1 MRATFTCSKRDSIW
15 CRRASLRDVPRHRIT
30 SKNTASLVY
39 RNLDALPPPVRWV
52 TGLSDQQ
59 FDLFGA
65 PLADSP
71 MQKSSR
77 GEAPKR
83 AESTVLPAAI
93 DETLTALAHRL
104 PAALHLGTS
113 SWSFPGWAGMV
124 YGDRY
129 SDVQLARRGLAA
141 YASHPLLRTVGIDRT
156 FYAPISESAFRS
168 YAKQAREVASGF
180 RFLVKVPMLFT
191 GPRLRSDEGRW
202 TDNEAFLNAS
212 LATAQFVLPATQ
224 GLGDA
229 CGPLV
234 FQFPPLGPKFTRA
247 PQQFA
252 DALAEFLVALPRL
265 SGAAFYAVELRDP
278 ELLTDDYLAALCAGN
293 ATHCIAIHA
302 RMPQA
307 SEQSRF
313 WRESGRLP
321 LVIRWSLHSG
331 MKYEEAKERYAP
343 FNALVDEDPD
353 GRAQIA
359 ALALEATRA
368 RQETFIIA
376 NNKAE
381 GSAPLT
387 IRKLADLIAEYGQTL
402 VMPG

>member
-1 MRATFTCSKRDSIW
+1 M
-15 CRRASLRDVPRHRIT
+15 L
-30 SKNTASLVY
+30 
-39 RNLDALPPPVRWV
+39 LPD
-52 TGLSDQQ
+52 TQ
-59 FDLFGA
+59 FDLFGE
-65 PLADSP
+65 PLDDSPLKKSSRADSP
-71 MQKSSR
+71 
-77 GEAPKR
+77 KR
-83 AESTVLPAAI
+83 ADPAVLPVATDVALKQLAAAI
-93 DETLTALAHRL
+93 
-104 PAALHLGTS
+104 PAGVRFGTS
-113 SWSFPGWAGMV
+113 SWSFPGWAGSV

-129 SDVQLARRGLAA
+129 SDVQLARRGLPA
-141 YASHPLLRTVGIDRT
+141 YAAHPLLRTVGIDRT
-156 FYAPISESAFRS
+156 FYAPISESAFRG
-168 YAKQAREVASGF
+168 YAKQAREVAPDF
-180 RFLVKVPMLFT
+180 RFLVKAPMLFT

-202 TDNEAFLNAS
+202 TENEAFLNAS

-229 CGPLV
+229 GGPLV

-247 PQQFA
+247 PQKFA
-252 DALAEFLVALPRL
+252 DALAEFLLALPKL
-265 SGAAFYAVELRDP
+265 SGPAFYAVEVRDP
-278 ELLTDDYLAALCAGN
+278 ELLTDDYLAALCAGG

-302 RMPQA
+302 RMPRAFEQA
-307 SEQSRF
+307 RF

-359 ALALEATRA
+359 VLALEASRA

-387 IRKLADLIAEYGQTL
+387 IRKLADLVRDYGETIVIL
-402 VMPG
+402 

>member
-1 MRATFTCSKRDSIW
+1 MTDK
-15 CRRASLRDVPRHRIT
+15 
-30 SKNTASLVY
+30 
-39 RNLDALPPPVRWV
+39 
-52 TGLSDQQ
+52 Q
-59 FDLFGA
+59 FDLFGE
-65 PLADSP
+65 PLGDSP
-71 MQKSSR
+71 IQKSSR
-77 GEAPKR
+77 ADAPNR
-83 AESTVLPAAI
+83 AEPEVLAAPV
-93 DETLTALAHRL
+93 DDALK
-104 PAALHLGTS
+104 ALGQSIPSGVHFGTS

-124 YGDRY
+124 YGDSY

-141 YASHPLLRTVGIDRT
+141 YAAHPLLRTVGIDRT
-156 FYAPISESAFRS
+156 FYAPISESAFRG
-168 YAKQAREVASGF
+168 YAKQAREVAPGF
-180 RFLVKVPMLFT
+180 RFLVKSPMLFT
-191 GPRLRSDEGRW
+191 GSRLRSDDGRW

-247 PQQFA
+247 PQKFA
-252 DALAEFLVALPRL
+252 DALAEFLVALPTL
-265 SGAAFYAVELRDP
+265 SGPAFYAVEVRDP
-278 ELLTDDYLAALCAGN
+278 ELLTDDYLAALCAGG

-302 RMPQA
+302 RMRTANEQA
-307 SEQSRF
+307 RF

-331 MKYEEAKERYAP
+331 FKYEEAKERYAP
-343 FNALVDEDPD
+343 FNALVDEDPE
-353 GRAQIA
+353 GRAQVA

-368 RQETFIIA
+368 RRETFVIA

-387 IRKLADLIAEYGQTL
+387 IRKLADLVRDYGQTIVIL
-402 VMPG
+402 